1 MRLMEKMLQDKVSI
15 ITGSGRGI
23 GREAALLFARQGA
36 KVVVND
42 MDERPAEETA
52 EDIHSSGGECI
63 MVVGDVSDPSFA
75 EKIVMQAVEAWGGLH
90 ILVNN
95 AGFYWDA
102 PIHRMTDEQWETMI
116 AVNLTAP
123 FRLIRAAAPY
133 FREAAKQEKADGTV
147 AYRKIINASSVV
159 ALQGNAFQANY
170 ASAKAG
176 LVGMT
181 RSLAKEWGGFNIQ
194 VNAVAYGWIDTRLT
208 TAKCDEQS
216 IEREGSAIPIGMP
229 TAMRD
234 LMPMLIPS
242 GRAGTPEEAAGPM
255 LFLASSL
262 SDYVSGQCL
271 EVSGGM

>member
-1 MRLMEKMLQDKVSI
+1 MVLMEKMLQDKVSI

-23 GREAALLFARQGA
+23 GRAAALLYARQGA

-42 MDERPAEETA
+42 MDERPARETA
-52 EDIHSSGGECI
+52 EDIENGGGECI
-63 MVVGDVSDPSFA
+63 AVVGDVSDPSFA
-75 EKIVMQAVEAWGGLH
+75 EGIVAQAMETWGGLH

-102 PIHRMTDEQWETMI
+102 PIHRMTDKQWETMVS
-116 AVNLTAP
+116 VNLTAP

-133 FREAAKQEKADGTV
+133 FRDTALQEKAEGTAV
-147 AYRKIINASSVV
+147 NRKIINTSSVV
-159 ALQGNAFQANY
+159 ALQGNALQTNY

-176 LVGMT
+176 LIGMT

-194 VNAVAYGWIDTRLT
+194 VNAIAYGWIDTRLT
-208 TAKCDEQS
+208 AKMGSAES
-216 IEREGSAIPIGMP
+216 IEREGYNIPLGMP
-229 TAMRD
+229 AGMHD
-234 LMPMLIPS
+234 LMPVLIPS

-262 SDYVSGQCL
+262 SNYVSGQCL